1 MRPTTA
7 LNDNVVD
14 LNAFLHPGT
23 VFKHPRDVVSD
34 PSLSLSKKRAILA
47 SWASDASAIASCPSL
62 RAPEGLKAPVNI
74 DEILEALCALDEGPR
89 NPRAGNRCACGRSNG
104 ALLPEAEETTMF
116 DESLARIRTHR
127 NNIHRYRRLLQT
139 QLSDLERDF
148 IERRMAYEQTALDA
162 LVAETFPM
170 AFFLPKPPS
179 SSSVGSKR

>member
-7 LNDNVVD
+7 LNDNVID

-23 VFKHPRDVVSD
+23 AFEHPRDVVSH
-34 PSLSLSKKRAILA
+34 PALSLSEKRAILA

-62 RAPEGLKAPVNI
+62 RAPEGLKAPVTI
-74 DEILEALCALDEGPR
+74 DAGGALRGMKDRGIL
-89 NPRAGNRCACGRSNG
+89 RAGNRCVCGRSNG

-127 NNIHRYRRLLQT
+127 NNIHRYRRLLRT

-148 IERRMAYEQTALDA
+148 IERRMADERTALDA

-170 AFFLPKPPS
+170 AFSLPKLAQA
-179 SSSVGSKR
+179 